1 MKSLFAYLGLLLLVQ
16 FSYVSAAPPVPYV
29 GKLSLDGKN
38 INGTVKFSFS
48 IVDSAGSEVW
58 AHAESNSLIENV
70 VSNGRYVV
78 LLGGQGMRPLPAD
91 IFVDNEELYVRVH
104 ADLGDGNGVRRL
116 KPDQRITSNPYA
128 HVADVARRPLSLKA

>member
-1 MKSLFAYLGLLLLVQ
+1 MKSLLAYLGLLLLVQ

-48 IVDSAGSEVW
+48 IVDKAGNVLW
-58 AHAESNSLIENV
+58 AHANNKNLIENV
-70 VSNGRYVV
+70 VSSGRYLV
-78 LLGGQGMRPLPAD
+78 LLGGQGMQPLPAD
-91 IFVDNEELYVRVH
+91 LFLNYPELYVRVH
-104 ADLGDGNGVRRL
+104 ADLGDGNGLRYL

-128 HVADVARRPLSLKA
+128 HVADVAKSLSLKA